1 MGIPFEKFA
10 PSFFNKPPFV
20 IGHRGFSKIAPE
32 NTIASFKK
40 AIEFG
45 ANMIEFDIQL
55 TSNDEFVVIHDNNL
69 KRTVGTNED
78 VYELSSNLLTQLD
91 CGSWFDKSFSNEK
104 IPHLNNLLKIASP
117 KIFLNIE
124 IKPDVKFKN
133 NSMAELLLKSLD
145 GFSKN
150 NFICVSS
157 FNHKII
163 TQIKKLNPT
172 ITTGVLYNSLKD
184 FRNSPSR
191 LAKKVNAEIFICNKH
206 QINFDVVQNAHQNK
220 IAVYVYGITSK
231 KDVERLLKL
240 NIDGLIADDVQL
252 VKDVINEHL
261 HLKS

>member
-10 PSFFNKPPFV
+10 PSFFNKPPLV

-104 IPHLNNLLKIASP
+104 IPHLNDLLRIASP

-150 NFICVSS
+150 KFICVSS

-163 TQIKKLNPT
+163 TQIK
-172 ITTGVLYNSLKD
+172 NSIQQLQLE
-184 FRNSPSR
+184 FY
-191 LAKKVNAEIFICNKH
+191 II
-206 QINFDVVQNAHQNK
+206 
-220 IAVYVYGITSK
+220 
-231 KDVERLLKL
+231 LLK
-240 NIDGLIADDVQL
+240 IFVTRQADLQ
-252 VKDVINEHL
+252 K
-261 HLKS
+261 K